1 MPLLSNDSGCPVCR
15 QQWASGQRPEEIALN
30 LASNIVLQ
38 TRFYRCAVCGSYWEE
53 DERGANVIPETAVRA
68 DYPGVI
74 DTDHR
79 IESDF
84 DTKVSRRRRN
94 LLVSGAL
101 TTIFTGL
108 YFKDGIKKIMKSDIS
123 AMSDQYAMLMNIGLR
138 RSRLQNAPLMI
149 KNAVFRHAIHAL
161 VCENTQFDH
170 CDFTEEA
177 AINVKSFN
185 NVKFSHCTMD
195 GSKISSGIW
204 RDVLFDA
211 CSGRGE
217 FDILGDEGSRNV
229 VFDKC
234 RFTGPPPAEGSFH
247 ENNFGSAGT
256 YGVASFVNCDLTY
269 MSIEGPEGLSIKDSR
284 LNKVKATVQRK
295 RGDLYLE
302 KVDIKEYLN
311 LTSGIFSSVVMK
323 KVRYDYMD
331 MDSVNADAFVMEDS
345 SGHFAGK
352 LMVVN
357 QMRFRQSSFSAHVAP
372 QDATQR
378 EDGGFSLIY
387 STIGALS
394 VEDVQFSGRN
404 GALFLGG
411 AVNLLY
417 KKDEPKFGGPI
428 GYTKYR
434 TISIKNT
441 SLKGAFLSYMK
452 SGELSVDQCDIDT
465 TDFSN
470 SQIDKISIIG
480 STLSGKVDFS
490 DTVIGRFSAHDNIR
504 KPDARIIS
512 DTNKLVMI

>member
-1 MPLLSNDSGCPVCR
+1 MD
-15 QQWASGQRPEEIALN
+15 I
-30 LASNIVLQ
+30 
-38 TRFYRCAVCGSYWEE
+38 
-53 DERGANVIPETAVRA
+53 
-68 DYPGVI
+68 
-74 DTDHR
+74 
-79 IESDF
+79 

-94 LLVSGAL
+94 ILVSGAL

-108 YFKDGIKKIMKSDIS
+108 YFKEGIKKIMKSDIS
-123 AMSDQYAMLMNIGLR
+123 AMSDQYAMLMNIDLR
-138 RSRLQNAPLMI
+138 RSRLQNEPLMI
-149 KNAVFRHAIHAL
+149 QNAVFRHAMHAL

-177 AINVKSFN
+177 AINVKSFK

-204 RDVLFDA
+204 QDVLFSD

-234 RFTGPPPAEGSFH
+234 RFAGPPHTEESYH
-247 ENNFGSAGT
+247 ENHFGSAGT
-256 YGVASFVNCDLTY
+256 YGFASFVNCDLTY

-295 RGDLYLE
+295 RGNLYLE
-302 KVDIKEYLN
+302 NVDIKEYLN

-323 KVRYDYMD
+323 KVRCEYMD
-331 MDSVNADAFVMEDS
+331 MDSVNADAFVMEES
-345 SGHFAGK
+345 SGHFIGK
-352 LMVVN
+352 LMVVK
-357 QMRFRQSSFSAHVAP
+357 QMRFKQCSFSANG
-372 QDATQR
+372 DAHDASQR

-394 VEDVQFSGRN
+394 VEDVHFSGRN

-417 KKDEPKFGGPI
+417 KKDQPKYGGPI
-428 GYTKYR
+428 GYTKYG

-452 SGELSVDQCDIDT
+452 SGELSVEHCDIDNA
-465 TDFSN
+465 DFSN
-470 SQIDKISIIG
+470 SEIEKISITG
-480 STLSGKVDFS
+480 STFSGKVDFS
-490 DTVIGRFSAHDNIR
+490 KTVIGHFSAHNNIR
-504 KPDARIIS
+504 KVNAEIIS
-512 DTNKLVMI
+512 DTNKLVII